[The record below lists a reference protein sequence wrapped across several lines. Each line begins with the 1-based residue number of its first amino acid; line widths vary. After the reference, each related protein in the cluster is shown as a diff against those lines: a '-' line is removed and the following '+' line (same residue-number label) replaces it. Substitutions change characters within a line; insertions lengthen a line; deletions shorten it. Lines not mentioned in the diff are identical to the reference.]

1 MAATGGHVAALRVLI
16 KAGPGKGGSSSHD
29 PSFDGSC
36 VGLRPVLTSTSRTGG
51 ETPAD
56 LAAKKNH
63 QEALKTILE
72 VREGT
77 PNSLNLEAHLWFKS
91 VLCNFHFNSLI
102 H

>member
-1 MAATGGHVAALRVLI
+1 MCDERRRPAQ
-16 KAGPGKGGSSSHD
+16 AGVDLNVTDMWGD
-29 PSFDGSC
+29 
-36 VGLRPVLTSTSRTGG
+36 
-51 ETPAD
+51 TPAD